1 MLCSRVQNL
10 LSAFCDSEL
19 SGEEMLRIRRHLHDC
34 PGCRA
39 EHQGV
44 TEVKRLMGALGSPAP
59 RREFHPSMLTQPVP
73 GAWRRWLLRLP
84 FAPAALEL
92 ASGYEL
98 VARALATPACRSFS
112 RVAFCSA
119 AGLTAFAV
127 GVLSRPQPPDAVTA
141 HVPERVSTE
150 ERMPAGQAE
159 VLAAA
164 QYLPSH
170 AAFAPA
176 IRRQGETAP
185 VSFGSLFASA
195 GPRFSRALPV
205 PAPFVHAGVPEP
217 AAGMG
222 DSFQPTGM
230 PGDSFTTV
238 SATVL
243 QR

>member
-44 TEVKRLMGALGSPAP
+44 MEVKRLMGALGSPAP
-59 RREFHPSMLTQPVP
+59 RREFHPAMLTQPVP
-73 GAWRRWLLRLP
+73 GAWRRWMLRLP

-92 ASGYEL
+92 AAGYEM

-119 AGLTAFAV
+119 AGLAAFAV

-141 HVPERVSTE
+141 HVPEMVTTE
-150 ERMPAGQAE
+150 ERMPAGRTE
-159 VLAAA
+159 VLATAE
-164 QYLPSH
+164 YFPPP

-176 IRRQGETAP
+176 MRERTEDTP
-185 VSFGSLFASA
+185 VSFGSLLASA
-195 GPRFSRALPV
+195 GPRFSRGLPV

-217 AAGMG
+217 ASAPV
-222 DSFQPTGM
+222 DSFQPRGM